1 MICSNEECNKTVASY
16 SLHSTC
22 FECTT
27 DFRDGVPCEPPTVC
41 PICTDAFTNDE
52 AFRKAM
58 VKGKRDRA
66 TAKKKA
72 KRPRKSFLETDSES
86 NTSPHPSPAKSTYSL
101 RLAMGF
107 YLRLRHTIVA
117 CIYLP
122 FFSSLQLSTP
132 SAGQRA
138 LSRSWRRYR
147 RQRRRGSVKRTR
159 CGNCSYKLSTPQQ
172 KDRRTNLLSSSQN
185 G

>member
-1 MICSNEECNKTVASY
+1 MTCSNEECNKTVASY

-41 PICTDAFTNDE
+41 PTCMDAFANDE

-107 YLRLRHTIVA
+107 YLRLRHIIVA

-122 FFSSLQLSTP
+122 FSPSLQLSTP
-132 SAGQRA
+132 SAGLRA
-138 LSRSWRRYR
+138 PSRSWRKYR
-147 RQRRRGSVKRTR
+147 RQRRRGNAKRTR
-159 CGNCSYKLSTPQQ
+159 CGSCSYKLSTPHR
-172 KDRRTNLLSSSQN
+172 KDRQMSPLSSSQN

>member
-1 MICSNEECNKTVASY
+1 MTCSNEECNKTVASY
-16 SLHSTC
+16 SLHTTC

-41 PICTDAFTNDE
+41 PTCTDAFANDE

-86 NTSPHPSPAKSTYSL
+86 NTSPHPSPAKSTYLL

-107 YLRLRHTIVA
+107 YLRLRHLTVT
-117 CIYLP
+117 CIYPAFLLRY
-122 FFSSLQLSTP
+122 SCRHRRLVCERHRA
-132 SAGQRA
+132 AGENTEGRGGEEAQRGRDA
-138 LSRSWRRYR
+138 ATAATSC
-147 RQRRRGSVKRTR
+147 QPRTEKTVR
-159 CGNCSYKLSTPQQ
+159 
-172 KDRRTNLLSSSQN
+172 
-185 G
+185 

>member
-1 MICSNEECNKTVASY
+1 MICSNDECNKTVASY
-16 SLHSTC
+16 SLHTTC

-41 PICTDAFTNDE
+41 PICTDAFANDE

-72 KRPRKSFLETDSES
+72 KRPRKTFLETDSES

-107 YLRLRHTIVA
+107 YLRLRHLTVT
-117 CIYLP
+117 CIYP
-122 FFSSLQLSTP
+122 AFFFVTAVDTVGWSASAIAQLEKIQKAEVEWKRKEDEMRQLQLQAVNPAPKRSSDEP
-132 SAGQRA
+132 SEQLAKG
-138 LSRSWRRYR
+138 
-147 RQRRRGSVKRTR
+147 
-159 CGNCSYKLSTPQQ
+159 
-172 KDRRTNLLSSSQN
+172 
-185 G
+185 